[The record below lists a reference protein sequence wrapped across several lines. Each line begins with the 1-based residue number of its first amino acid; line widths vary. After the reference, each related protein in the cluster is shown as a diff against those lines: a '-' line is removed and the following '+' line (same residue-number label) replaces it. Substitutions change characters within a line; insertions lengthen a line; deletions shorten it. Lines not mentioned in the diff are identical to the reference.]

1 MLNLNQIGVH
11 FGERTLFE
19 NISLAVGIKDRV
31 GLVGRNGAGKS
42 TLLKIVAGVQ
52 NASEGNVHT
61 PKDYRIGYL
70 AQEMEHNED
79 ATVLEE
85 AQSAFAVYQELEAE
99 IEQISNDISTRTD
112 YESDAYA
119 RLIDRLGEA
128 NDQLAL
134 MGTGSKEEQTQRVL
148 QGLGFRPADMDRKM
162 SEFSGG
168 WKMRVELGKLLL
180 VAPDLLLL
188 DEPTNHLDIESIE
201 WLENFLKFYPGSMVL
216 ISHDRTFLDNV
227 TDRTVEITSTRVH
240 DHKASYSK
248 YMAWREE
255 EFARQESA
263 AKQQQK
269 DIAHTEELI
278 NKFRAKKNKAAFA
291 QSLIKKL
298 DKMERIE
305 VDQFENA
312 AMRFRF
318 PPAPR
323 AGKVVVEAQR
333 LAKRF
338 DDLEVFK
345 DVDLMIARQD
355 KVALVGKNGAGK
367 TTLFY
372 MIAGLVAIDS
382 GKIYLSGKE
391 LNQKSISERTSLGLT
406 YLPQESSI
414 FKGLTVEANILSA
427 LEQRKDLN
435 HKESQKE
442 LDSLLGDFGLHG
454 LSKTLGIKLSGGER
468 RRTEIARSVASNPK
482 FILLDEPFAGIDPI
496 AVSDLKSIIHN
507 LNEKGIGVVIS
518 DHNVRDTMN
527 ICTKV
532 LIVNKGKIIANGE
545 PSEIANDKL
554 VKEVYL
560 GKDFDTVL

>member
-1 MLNLNQIGVH
+1 MNLVV
-11 FGERTLFE
+11 E
-19 NISLAVGIKDRV
+19 NLHKTYDKKTVVDGIS
-31 GLVGRNGAGKS
+31 
-42 TLLKIVAGVQ
+42 
-52 NASEGNVHT
+52 
-61 PKDYRIGYL
+61 
-70 AQEMEHNED
+70 
-79 ATVLEE
+79 
-85 AQSAFAVYQELEAE
+85 F
-99 IEQISNDISTRTD
+99 
-112 YESDAYA
+112 
-119 RLIDRLGEA
+119 
-128 NDQLAL
+128 
-134 MGTGSKEEQTQRVL
+134 
-148 QGLGFRPADMDRKM
+148 
-162 SEFSGG
+162 
-168 WKMRVELGKLLL
+168 
-180 VAPDLLLL
+180 
-188 DEPTNHLDIESIE
+188 
-201 WLENFLKFYPGSMVL
+201 
-216 ISHDRTFLDNV
+216 
-227 TDRTVEITSTRVH
+227 EITSGET
-240 DHKASYSK
+240 
-248 YMAWREE
+248 
-255 EFARQESA
+255 
-263 AKQQQK
+263 
-269 DIAHTEELI
+269 IGILG
-278 NKFRAKKNKAAFA
+278 
-291 QSLIKKL
+291 
-298 DKMERIE
+298 
-305 VDQFENA
+305 
-312 AMRFRF
+312 
-318 PPAPR
+318 P
-323 AGKVVVEAQR
+323 
-333 LAKRF
+333 
-338 DDLEVFK
+338 
-345 DVDLMIARQD
+345 
-355 KVALVGKNGAGK
+355 NGAGK

-496 AVSDLKSIIHN
+496 AVSDLKNIIHS

>member
-1 MLNLNQIGVH
+1 MNLVV
-11 FGERTLFE
+11 E
-19 NISLAVGIKDRV
+19 NLHKTYDKKAVVDGIS
-31 GLVGRNGAGKS
+31 
-42 TLLKIVAGVQ
+42 
-52 NASEGNVHT
+52 
-61 PKDYRIGYL
+61 
-70 AQEMEHNED
+70 
-79 ATVLEE
+79 
-85 AQSAFAVYQELEAE
+85 F
-99 IEQISNDISTRTD
+99 
-112 YESDAYA
+112 
-119 RLIDRLGEA
+119 
-128 NDQLAL
+128 
-134 MGTGSKEEQTQRVL
+134 
-148 QGLGFRPADMDRKM
+148 
-162 SEFSGG
+162 
-168 WKMRVELGKLLL
+168 
-180 VAPDLLLL
+180 
-188 DEPTNHLDIESIE
+188 
-201 WLENFLKFYPGSMVL
+201 
-216 ISHDRTFLDNV
+216 
-227 TDRTVEITSTRVH
+227 EITSGET
-240 DHKASYSK
+240 
-248 YMAWREE
+248 
-255 EFARQESA
+255 
-263 AKQQQK
+263 
-269 DIAHTEELI
+269 IGILG
-278 NKFRAKKNKAAFA
+278 
-291 QSLIKKL
+291 
-298 DKMERIE
+298 
-305 VDQFENA
+305 
-312 AMRFRF
+312 
-318 PPAPR
+318 P
-323 AGKVVVEAQR
+323 
-333 LAKRF
+333 
-338 DDLEVFK
+338 
-345 DVDLMIARQD
+345 
-355 KVALVGKNGAGK
+355 NGAGK

-382 GKIYLSGKE
+382 GKIYLSRKK

-496 AVSDLKSIIHN
+496 AVSDLKSIIHS

>member
-1 MLNLNQIGVH
+1 MNLFV
-11 FGERTLFE
+11 E
-19 NISLAVGIKDRV
+19 NLHKTYDKKAVVDGIS
-31 GLVGRNGAGKS
+31 
-42 TLLKIVAGVQ
+42 
-52 NASEGNVHT
+52 
-61 PKDYRIGYL
+61 
-70 AQEMEHNED
+70 
-79 ATVLEE
+79 
-85 AQSAFAVYQELEAE
+85 F
-99 IEQISNDISTRTD
+99 
-112 YESDAYA
+112 
-119 RLIDRLGEA
+119 
-128 NDQLAL
+128 
-134 MGTGSKEEQTQRVL
+134 
-148 QGLGFRPADMDRKM
+148 
-162 SEFSGG
+162 
-168 WKMRVELGKLLL
+168 
-180 VAPDLLLL
+180 
-188 DEPTNHLDIESIE
+188 
-201 WLENFLKFYPGSMVL
+201 
-216 ISHDRTFLDNV
+216 
-227 TDRTVEITSTRVH
+227 EITSGET
-240 DHKASYSK
+240 
-248 YMAWREE
+248 
-255 EFARQESA
+255 
-263 AKQQQK
+263 
-269 DIAHTEELI
+269 IGILG
-278 NKFRAKKNKAAFA
+278 
-291 QSLIKKL
+291 
-298 DKMERIE
+298 
-305 VDQFENA
+305 
-312 AMRFRF
+312 
-318 PPAPR
+318 P
-323 AGKVVVEAQR
+323 
-333 LAKRF
+333 
-338 DDLEVFK
+338 
-345 DVDLMIARQD
+345 
-355 KVALVGKNGAGK
+355 NGAGK

-507 LNEKGIGVVIS
+507 LNKKGIGVVIS

>member
-1 MLNLNQIGVH
+1 MNLFV
-11 FGERTLFE
+11 E
-19 NISLAVGIKDRV
+19 NLHKTYDKKAVVNGIS
-31 GLVGRNGAGKS
+31 
-42 TLLKIVAGVQ
+42 
-52 NASEGNVHT
+52 
-61 PKDYRIGYL
+61 
-70 AQEMEHNED
+70 
-79 ATVLEE
+79 
-85 AQSAFAVYQELEAE
+85 F
-99 IEQISNDISTRTD
+99 
-112 YESDAYA
+112 
-119 RLIDRLGEA
+119 
-128 NDQLAL
+128 
-134 MGTGSKEEQTQRVL
+134 
-148 QGLGFRPADMDRKM
+148 
-162 SEFSGG
+162 
-168 WKMRVELGKLLL
+168 
-180 VAPDLLLL
+180 
-188 DEPTNHLDIESIE
+188 
-201 WLENFLKFYPGSMVL
+201 
-216 ISHDRTFLDNV
+216 
-227 TDRTVEITSTRVH
+227 EITSGET
-240 DHKASYSK
+240 
-248 YMAWREE
+248 
-255 EFARQESA
+255 
-263 AKQQQK
+263 
-269 DIAHTEELI
+269 IGILG
-278 NKFRAKKNKAAFA
+278 
-291 QSLIKKL
+291 
-298 DKMERIE
+298 
-305 VDQFENA
+305 
-312 AMRFRF
+312 
-318 PPAPR
+318 P
-323 AGKVVVEAQR
+323 
-333 LAKRF
+333 
-338 DDLEVFK
+338 
-345 DVDLMIARQD
+345 
-355 KVALVGKNGAGK
+355 NGAGK

-442 LDSLLGDFGLHG
+442 MDSLLGDFGLHG

-496 AVSDLKSIIHN
+496 AVSDLKSIIHS